1 VSGLVQDAG
10 RRNAREDDGMLL
22 SQDAA
27 GRVERVDRDYLAVRV
42 GALSRLSGNPDGA
55 QLRQFGRAH
64 AFLVASVP
72 NPVFNHV
79 AGLMAEDRAALPEM
93 ARWYWAHGLPLRV
106 DVTPA
111 QADPVLFDA
120 LAGQGLRQT
129 GFYAGLYAQTAT
141 AITDPVAGT
150 RVEPAEPA
158 EFAQVY
164 VAGFEFPRRR
174 MDTMARSV
182 EVLAGQPG
190 CHFFRARTGKATDG
204 VGLLFVAA
212 GTGYLATAATLPGRR
227 GKGVQTA
234 LVRHRIAVAAE
245 AGADVV
251 AGHAG
256 AGSGSQR
263 TMERCG
269 LRVAYT
275 KAIWTQPPSAGD
287 RDAAP

>member
-1 VSGLVQDAG
+1 
-10 RRNAREDDGMLL
+10 MLL

-27 GRVERVDRDYLAVRV
+27 DRVERADQDYLAVRV
-42 GALSRLSGNPDGA
+42 GALSRLPGNPDGA

-79 AGLMAEDRAALPEM
+79 AGLTAQDRDALPEM
-93 ARWYWAHGLPLRV
+93 ARWYRDHGLPLRV
-106 DVTPA
+106 DVAPA
-111 QADPVLFDA
+111 QADPLLFDA

-129 GFYAGLYAQTAT
+129 GFYAGLYAQPAT
-141 AITDPVAGT
+141 AITDPVAGL
-150 RVEPAEPA
+150 RVEAAEPA

-164 VAGFEFPRRR
+164 VAGFEFPRRAL
-174 MDTMARSV
+174 DTMARSM

-190 CHFFRARTGKATDG
+190 CHFFRARTGRATDG

-212 GTGYLATAATLPGRR
+212 GTGYLATAATLPGHR

-234 LVRHRIAVAAE
+234 LVRHRIAVAAR
-245 AGADVV
+245 AGADMV
-251 AGHAG
+251 AGHA
-256 AGSGSQR
+256 AVGSGSQR

-269 LRVAYT
+269 LRVAHT
-275 KAIWTQPPSAGD
+275 KAIWRTP
-287 RDAAP
+287 